1 MEKNIHFFY
10 EGQSVTPIMQKFDDL
25 KCAIARYNRVTA
37 QSEKPKIAFAYG
49 IITFIYDAIDA
60 LECYQADLDKCECR
74 DALALA
80 FMELADKGFWLK
92 DDRLRQEMHAFADKP
107 LDSYG
112 VTLGLNG
119 VVYQDTLHIYRVIE
133 EGIERMVALL
143 KQVEATLK
151 AAPPELYQNFYR
163 NLRAQY
169 CEEQAV
175 KDFGD
180 WLMHSGKISLC
191 KLKSFRAQAIAD
203 YVNSGILRCALE
215 PSEEER
221 SQVDV
226 DEFKSQLPCSYP
238 YEEWFDDCYAVFCR
252 TVSWEGHILV
262 PDYCCAGLFIF
273 QNWDKLT
280 EKDIQ
285 TIFHLDKM
293 LELIHEEIKKLPQ
306 EENKTEELSV
316 TLPMAL
322 ATPEA
327 MILWKK
333 AQDAGYVDE
342 HYQPLLSRTEAAL
355 LANAIAEKL
364 GIKEKWKVF
373 EAIWSRNNMRNDYND
388 ALNQQKTRKILE
400 HLKKT
405 FSD

>member
-1 MEKNIHFFY
+1 MEKITCLFK

-60 LECYQADLDKCECR
+60 LECYLADLENCECH
-74 DALALA
+74 DALALD

-92 DDRLRQEMHAFADKP
+92 DDRLRQEMHAFAVKP
-107 LDSYG
+107 LDIYG

-169 CEEQAV
+169 SEEQAV

-215 PSEEER
+215 PSEEEK

-226 DEFKSQLPCSYP
+226 EEIKSQLPSSYP